1 MSVSCK
7 ISNIILPSFIF
18 FGLLFCMSAVAQN
31 NLSDTV
37 QENRFK
43 NSFSTDPLLPVFNS
57 FALVYEHRSN
67 SASGWILGFWYGK
80 TTSTYPGMIEYPGYI
95 RNYSP
100 ILAYRRYF
108 WRNLHAEYQIYPGYS
123 RFYEA
128 EVSKYHNS
136 FSVFNE
142 LRVGYKF
149 NFRIRSLPLMLNLQW
164 PLGFTIYESNEPESF
179 REIRKQDPLFYII
192 FPNIYLGFR
201 F

>member
-1 MSVSCK
+1 MYRLCK
-7 ISNIILPSFIF
+7 KAFLPLLFLV
-18 FGLLFCMSAVAQN
+18 LLFCHRVVAQSN
-31 NLSDTV
+31 PRETSK
-37 QENRFK
+37 ENRFK
-43 NSFSTDPLLPVFNS
+43 NSISTDPLLPVFNS

-67 SASGWILGFWYGK
+67 STSGWILGFWYGK
-80 TTSTYPGMIEYPGYI
+80 TNSTYPGMIEYPGYI

-128 EVSKYHNS
+128 TVNKYHNS
-136 FSVFNE
+136 FSLFNE
-142 LRVGYKF
+142 LRLGYKF
-149 NFRIRSLPLMLNLQW
+149 DFHVISLPLMLNLQW

-179 REIRKQDPLFYII
+179 REIRKQDPLFYIF